1 MAPTA
6 YHRIRFRQGDK
17 ERMLRTS
24 NRFAIIGIAFLALS
38 VVLAVVLTAD
48 LMFGLATAVIVG
60 LCVVLFLV
68 WVWFA
73 IPLTRRL
80 RDEDDGG

>member
-1 MAPTA
+1 
-6 YHRIRFRQGDK
+6 
-17 ERMLRTS
+17 MLRTS
-24 NRFAIIGIAFLALS
+24 NRFAIVGIAFLALS
-38 VVLAVVLTAD
+38 VVLAMVLTAD
-48 LMFGLATAVIVG
+48 LMFGLATAVILG
-60 LCVVLFLV
+60 LCVLLFLV

>member
-1 MAPTA
+1 
-6 YHRIRFRQGDK
+6 
-17 ERMLRTS
+17 
-24 NRFAIIGIAFLALS
+24 
-38 VVLAVVLTAD
+38 VVLTAD

-60 LCVVLFLV
+60 LCVLLFLV

-80 RDEDDGG
+80 RDEDGGG